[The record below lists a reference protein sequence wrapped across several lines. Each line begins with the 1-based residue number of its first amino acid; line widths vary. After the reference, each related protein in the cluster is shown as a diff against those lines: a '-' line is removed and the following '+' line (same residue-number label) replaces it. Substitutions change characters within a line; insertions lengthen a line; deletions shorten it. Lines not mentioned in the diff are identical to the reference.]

1 MTRRA
6 GPLLPAL
13 ALSVVTM
20 LWGSTF
26 ALSKGLV
33 ERNDPLTVLMARF
46 LLAAACL
53 WLVRPGCLRGLPRRT
68 WLGAAA
74 LGTIYGLAQIPQYYG
89 LQITTA
95 SSSGLMIGSYVIFT
109 PPLALL
115 LWRVRST
122 VRTYVGVG
130 LAGLGLS
137 IFSLQDARL
146 GPGELLALLAAVL
159 YAVHIVCMGRWSA
172 PGQAWAMTT
181 IQMMMISL
189 VISVPALARGP
200 KPLSAASDWVL
211 IVYLA
216 LVAGALAIGVQT
228 WAQTRIP
235 ATQAAIIMA
244 AEPIWAAALAVALLG
259 DLLTWRMAVAAAM
272 LLAANALVATG
283 GRRGSVVVAA
293 PDSLSTGCE
302 SEECQVAPGADAW
315 EAPGTERDAL
325 A

>member
-1 MTRRA
+1 
-6 GPLLPAL
+6 
-13 ALSVVTM
+13 
-20 LWGSTF
+20 
-26 ALSKGLV
+26 
-33 ERNDPLTVLMARF
+33 
-46 LLAAACL
+46 
-53 WLVRPGCLRGLPRRT
+53 
-68 WLGAAA
+68 
-74 LGTIYGLAQIPQYYG
+74 
-89 LQITTA
+89 
-95 SSSGLMIGSYVIFT
+95 
-109 PPLALL
+109 
-115 LWRVRST
+115 
-122 VRTYVGVG
+122 
-130 LAGLGLS
+130 
-137 IFSLQDARL
+137 
-146 GPGELLALLAAVL
+146 
-159 YAVHIVCMGRWSA
+159 
-172 PGQAWAMTT
+172 MTT

-189 VISVPALARGP
+189 VVSVPALARGP

-272 LLAANALVATG
+272 LL
-283 GRRGSVVVAA
+283 
-293 PDSLSTGCE
+293 DSLSTGCE

>member
-1 MTRRA
+1 MTARS
-6 GPLLPAL
+6 GILLPAL

-33 ERNDPLTVLMARF
+33 ERNDPLTVLMVRF

-53 WLVRPGCLRGLPRRT
+53 WLVRPGCLRGLSRRT

-122 VRTYVGVG
+122 ARTYIGVG
-130 LAGLGLS
+130 LAGLGLTT
-137 IFSLQDARL
+137 FSLQDARL
-146 GPGELLALLAAVL
+146 GLGELLALLAAVL
-159 YAVHIVCMGRWSA
+159 YALHIVCMGRWST
-172 PGQAWAMTT
+172 PGKAWAMTT
-181 IQMMMISL
+181 IQMVMISV
-189 VISVPALARGP
+189 VISVPALVRGP
-200 KPLSAASDWVL
+200 KLPTEAADWAL

-228 WAQTRIP
+228 WAQTKISS
-235 ATQAAIIMA
+235 THAAIIMA

-259 DLLTWRMAVAAAM
+259 DLVTWRMIFGAAM

-283 GRRGSVVVAA
+283 GRRGAEVVAA
-293 PDSLSTGCE
+293 PDSLSTDWSC
-302 SEECQVAPGADAW
+302 EECPAAPV
-315 EAPGTERDAL
+315 
-325 A
+325 